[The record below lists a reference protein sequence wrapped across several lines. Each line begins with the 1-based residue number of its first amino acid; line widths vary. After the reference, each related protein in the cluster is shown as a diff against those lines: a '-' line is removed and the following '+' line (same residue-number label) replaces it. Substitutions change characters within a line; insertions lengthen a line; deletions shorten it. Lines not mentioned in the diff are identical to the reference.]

1 MTHDSDPET
10 TGAPRQYTAGTD
22 LGGMFPRAFQTEYVT
37 ITRGEGHWVWDD
49 QGNRYL
55 DAISGNQNANIGHG
69 REQVAQAAKDQ
80 IEQLEYV
87 SSMLFANEPAQRYT
101 EQIAGFTPDG
111 FSKTW
116 LVGSGSEANESAVK
130 MARQYHY
137 ERGNTDKYKVI
148 SRRRSYHGNT
158 GIAMALSG
166 FPARKDK
173 MEPLFE
179 NYPKAPSASPYR
191 CEFCGGEAGRG
202 GDSGRAC
209 GEQCADELENII
221 LAEGPDTVAAFIAEP
236 VTGAANAGEHPHDGY
251 FQRVREICDEHDVL
265 FIVDEVM
272 SGFGRTGENFAI
284 EHWDVTPD
292 IITGAKGMSGGYTP
306 LGGTMP
312 HDRIVEVFED
322 LPEGFQHGHTYCFNP
337 TSAAIGSAVLDYMTA
352 HDLVANAREQG
363 EYLGDRLRE
372 LSDYDFVGDVRGKG
386 LMWGVEFVQ
395 DTDSKEP
402 LAETGDEFQTRLFET
417 GLDHGVLTYPSGT
430 HVDGERGDH
439 ALITPPLTVDRDTI
453 DTLVDRYH
461 DVFAAIEPTLDL

>member
-1 MTHDSDPET
+1 MTDT
-10 TGAPRQYTAGTD
+10 TRQDNGPRQYTPGTG
-22 LGGMFPRAFQTEYVT
+22 LGGIFPRAFQKEYVT

-69 REQVAQAAKDQ
+69 RESVAAAANAQ

-101 EQIAGFTPDG
+101 EKIAEFTPPG

-158 GIAMALSG
+158 GLAMALSG

-179 NYPKAPSASPYR
+179 NFPKAPSASPYR
-191 CEFCGGEAGRG
+191 CEFCGGDAGRG
-202 GDSGRAC
+202 GPGGTAC
-209 GEQCADELENII
+209 GERCADEVEHII
-221 LAEGPDTVAAFIAEP
+221 QAEGSHTVAAFIAEP

-251 FQRVREICDEHDVL
+251 FQRIREICDEYDVL

-292 IITGAKGMSGGYTP
+292 IITSAKGMSGGYTP

-312 HDRIVEVFED
+312 HDRVVEVFED

-337 TSAAIGSAVLDYMTA
+337 TSAAIGSAVLDYVTE
-352 HDLVANAREQG
+352 HDLVTNARQQG
-363 EYLGDRLRE
+363 EYLGERLQE
-372 LSDYDFVGDVRGKG
+372 FADYDFVGDVRGKG
-386 LMWGVEFVQ
+386 LLWGVEFVQ
-395 DTDSKEP
+395 DTVAKEP
-402 LAETGDEFQTRLFET
+402 LEETGAEFQTRLFET
-417 GLDHGVLTYPSGT
+417 GLDHGLLTYPGGT

-453 DTLVDRYH
+453 DEVVDRYH
-461 DVFAAIEPTLDL
+461 DVFGELEPTLEL